1 MKKMIICS
9 MLMLWSSACLDSHVV
24 ARSDSDLDTDS
35 DIEADTDSDTD
46 TDTDTDTDD
55 DTDSGPDP
63 YYFRDD
69 FNGSTVFTESAYP
82 FGEGS
87 PADNDAVVFWNN
99 GTEHMIILGSF
110 DEAELSVSL
119 DMPFGD
125 YLITVAWR
133 TEEDYSSYA
142 DACGSTQLDDHYG
155 NNCEIPN
162 RSIVIN
168 GDVIHEITGQLT
180 YYSENTVV
188 QYSGA
193 IDTFKLACNSCSS
206 PTTWGYKTYYDYVE
220 IDLE

>member
-1 MKKMIICS
+1 MNKMIICS
-9 MLMLWSSACLDSHVV
+9 LLMMWSSACLDSHVV
-24 ARSDSDLDTDS
+24 ARPESDLDADSDTETDS
-35 DIEADTDSDTD
+35 ETDSDTD
-46 TDTDTDTDD
+46 TND
-55 DTDSGPDP
+55 DTDAGPDP

-87 PADNDAVVFWNN
+87 PADNDAAEFYNN

-110 DEAELSVSL
+110 DEAELSASL
-119 DMPFGD
+119 DMPSGD

-133 TEEDYSSYA
+133 TEKDYSSYV
-142 DACGSTQLDDHYG
+142 DACGSTQLDDQYD
-155 NNCEIPN
+155 NCCVIPN
-162 RSIVIN
+162 RSIVVN
-168 GDVIHEITGQLT
+168 GVAIHETTGQLT
-180 YYSENTVV
+180 YHNETTVV

-206 PTTWGYKTYYDYVE
+206 PTKWGYKTYYDFVE